1 MLNLPGSIPGASHY
15 KEEPMST
22 TGIEPR
28 PTWHRAVALMQ
39 EDMGSD
45 NLSPHTQKR
54 YGSAVA
60 AFMAWAVMEGFAIG
74 DVSPDD
80 ISRYMEYCRE
90 QGFSPRSAGRRL
102 TAIRTLYRSQLS
114 HGHAQS
120 NPAER
125 HRPPVCRAPRG
136 SRGAMSTEWAN
147 FIEDYFRDKRHLG
160 RINSEETVRT
170 CRRVLGLH
178 AQDTLAGPL
187 RASREDVKRT
197 LARWE
202 HPNTRAREHTV
213 LVSFYDWMLTE
224 GYRTD
229 NPARQVA
236 RAKMRKASVYR
247 LTRMEIEAMIA
258 ACETQRERR
267 TILLGVCTGARAN
280 ELMSFQGRHFARE
293 GFVWFSADIAKGAK
307 ERWVPVLPELEP
319 IVEDIRTNVRAD
331 HYVITTYRPAGRIPA
346 PPTCRISRTALARI
360 IKGVAER
367 AGITA
372 HIHPH
377 LLRHAFGDHVAKH
390 AGLRAAQ
397 ALMGHAN
404 VQTTASVY
412 VERAGLD
419 ELTSSIQGLAYRT
432 APSQVSVDA
441 VIVAELAVL
450 IDRAKDAGMDMS
462 TIAALASGKEA
473 V

>member
-1 MLNLPGSIPGASHY
+1 MSGVCLRLVMGGCRISARAALTAGGMARSLNSRSASNAIGPTVGALNLSGQTPGASHY

-45 NLSPHTQKR
+45 NLSPTATTE

-90 QGFSPRSAGRRL
+90 QGFSPPSAGRRL

-114 HGHAQS
+114 HGQVQS

-125 HRPPVCRAPRG
+125 HGPPVCRAPRG

-178 AQDTLAGPL
+178 AQDTLSGPAPGFPGGRL
-187 RASREDVKRT
+187 HRT

-202 HPNTRAREHTV
+202 HPNTTRARAH
-213 LVSFYDWMLTE
+213 
-224 GYRTD
+224 GPR
-229 NPARQVA
+229 
-236 RAKMRKASVYR
+236 RAFM
-247 LTRMEIEAMIA
+247 
-258 ACETQRERR
+258 
-267 TILLGVCTGARAN
+267 TG
-280 ELMSFQGRHFARE
+280 
-293 GFVWFSADIAKGAK
+293 
-307 ERWVPVLPELEP
+307 
-319 IVEDIRTNVRAD
+319 
-331 HYVITTYRPAGRIPA
+331 
-346 PPTCRISRTALARI
+346 C
-360 IKGVAER
+360 
-367 AGITA
+367 
-372 HIHPH
+372 
-377 LLRHAFGDHVAKH
+377 
-390 AGLRAAQ
+390 
-397 ALMGHAN
+397 
-404 VQTTASVY
+404 
-412 VERAGLD
+412 
-419 ELTSSIQGLAYRT
+419 
-432 APSQVSVDA
+432 
-441 VIVAELAVL
+441 
-450 IDRAKDAGMDMS
+450 
-462 TIAALASGKEA
+462 
-473 V
+473 

>member
-1 MLNLPGSIPGASHY
+1 
-15 KEEPMST
+15 MST

-45 NLSPHTQKR
+45 NLSPHTQRR

-90 QGFSPRSAGRRL
+90 QGFSPPSAGRRL

-114 HGHAQS
+114 HGQVQS

-125 HRPPVCRAPRG
+125 HGPPVCRAPRG

-224 GYRTD
+224 GYRPD

-307 ERWVPVLPELEP
+307 ERWVPVLPSSSP
-319 IVEDIRTNVRAD
+319 SWRTYARTFVPT
-331 HYVITTYRPAGRIPA
+331 ITSSRRIAPPAGFR
-346 PPTCRISRTALARI
+346 PP
-360 IKGVAER
+360 
-367 AGITA
+367 
-372 HIHPH
+372 
-377 LLRHAFGDHVAKH
+377 RHAGSVVPHSH
-390 AGLRAAQ
+390 ASSRVWPSGPGSRRTSIPICCGTL
-397 ALMGHAN
+397 LEIM
-404 VQTTASVY
+404 SPSMLVY
-412 VERAGLD
+412 ERHK
-419 ELTSSIQGLAYRT
+419 
-432 APSQVSVDA
+432 P
-441 VIVAELAVL
+441 
-450 IDRAKDAGMDMS
+450 
-462 TIAALASGKEA
+462 
-473 V
+473 